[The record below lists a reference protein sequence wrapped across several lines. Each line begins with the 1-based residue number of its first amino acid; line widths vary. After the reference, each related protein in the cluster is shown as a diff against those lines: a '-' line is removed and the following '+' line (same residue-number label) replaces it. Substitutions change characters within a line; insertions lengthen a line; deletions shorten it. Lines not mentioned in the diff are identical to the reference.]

1 MAKARDLKFLGIA
14 IIGALLLKGSTSRL
28 EDCTSLSDSQL
39 LSKAESCK
47 ACASPLEFGFTSKQD
62 DKITDCID
70 EMKEVM

>member
-14 IIGALLLKGSTSRL
+14 IIGSLLLKGSSSRL

-39 LSKAESCK
+39 QSQAESCV
-47 ACASPLEFGFTSKQD
+47 ACQNSMDFGFTSEQD

-70 EMKEVM
+70 EMNEVL